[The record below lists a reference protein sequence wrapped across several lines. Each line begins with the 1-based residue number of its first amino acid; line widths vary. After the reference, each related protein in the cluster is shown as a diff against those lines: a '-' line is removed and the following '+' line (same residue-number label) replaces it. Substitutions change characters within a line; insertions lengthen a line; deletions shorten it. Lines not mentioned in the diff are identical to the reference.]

1 MAHAA
6 RSGWGYRIDY
16 DKEIANDL
24 KEITATERH
33 VQLAQ
38 VLTAEERAMGDWH
51 LDLASFLFRNVE
63 QRAPLLGLSTTDVAD
78 LWWYWDLNAGTCD
91 YDTPEPAN
99 GWYGRGAR
107 IEERLREQYGSY
119 VLRDPQKLLKK
130 LRGAL
135 SRHRRNKVKFG

>member
-24 KEITATERH
+24 KEIAVAERH
-33 VQLAQ
+33 VPLSQ
-38 VLTAEERAMGDWH
+38 VLTAEERAVGDWH
-51 LDLASFLFRNVE
+51 LDLVSFLFRNVE

-78 LWWYWDLNAGTCD
+78 LWWYCDLNSGTYD
-91 YDTPEPAN
+91 YDAPEPAK
-99 GWYGRGAR
+99 GWYGRGKA
-107 IEERLREQYGSY
+107 IDDRLRQQYDQY

-135 SRHRRNKVKFG
+135 SRHRRNKVRFG